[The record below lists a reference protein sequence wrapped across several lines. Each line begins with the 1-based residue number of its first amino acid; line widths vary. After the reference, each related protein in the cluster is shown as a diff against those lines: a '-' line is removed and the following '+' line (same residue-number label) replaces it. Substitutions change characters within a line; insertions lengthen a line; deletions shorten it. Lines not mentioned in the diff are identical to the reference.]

1 MSAVTTAPVMGAATI
16 PVLLAGSVVGAMVAV
31 GGAAVAVGM
40 ACKNAI
46 DAQNARID
54 QKYHIDIDQQE
65 LRALQSD
72 YLMSVSQIESAFTH
86 AITQNKAK
94 VTTPIQQLEAEKA
107 ALLQVAQQMPIQL
120 VGNKKILSTT
130 QTVINAKTAQE
141 LSTAK
146 RNFVEAI
153 QANTLNVQHTTL
165 KYVISEVG
173 QELDFPM
180 EAQKMESG
188 TIRLVGKDKNS
199 NQAIVSEIHTSAKGE
214 ISIKNEI
221 LNGGCDDKC
230 VNLLH
235 QFNKKIEQKGV
246 RLGKMTVEDKNRRR
260 QNAIRQQNAQRLN
273 QRRK

>member
-1 MSAVTTAPVMGAATI
+1 MSAVSTAPVMGAATI
-16 PVLLAGSVVGAMVAV
+16 PVLIAGSVVGAMAAV
-31 GGAAVAVGM
+31 GGAAIAVGV

-46 DAQNARID
+46 DAQNAKID
-54 QKYHIDIDQQE
+54 RKYHIDIEQQE

-72 YLMSVSQIESAFTH
+72 CLMSSSQIESAFSH

-120 VGNKKILSTT
+120 VSNKKLLSTT
-130 QTVINAKTAQE
+130 QAVINAKTAQQ

-146 RNFVEAI
+146 TNFVETI
-153 QANTLNVQHTTL
+153 QANTLNVQHNTL
-165 KYVISEVG
+165 KHVISEVG
-173 QELDFPM
+173 KEMDFPM
-180 EAQKMESG
+180 KAQKMESG
-188 TIRLVGKDKNS
+188 TIRLVGKDKTS
-199 NQAIVSEIHTSAKGE
+199 NQAIVAEIHTSSKGE

-235 QFNKKIEQKGV
+235 QFNKKIEQKGI

-260 QNAIRQQNAQRLN
+260 QNAVLQRNAQRLN

>member
-16 PVLLAGSVVGAMVAV
+16 PVLVAGSIVGAMAAV

-46 DAQNARID
+46 DAQSARID
-54 QKYHIDIDQQE
+54 QKYHIDITQQE

-72 YLMSVSQIESAFTH
+72 CLMSVSQIESVFNH

-120 VGNKKILSTT
+120 VSNKKLLSTT
-130 QTVINAKTAQE
+130 QAVVNAKTAQQ

-146 RNFVEAI
+146 TNFVETI
-153 QANTLNVQHTTL
+153 QTNTLNVQHNTL
-165 KYVISEVG
+165 KHVISEVG
-173 QELDFPM
+173 KEMDFSM
-180 EAQKMESG
+180 KAQKMESG
-188 TIRLVGKDKNS
+188 TIRLVGKDKTS
-199 NQAIVSEIHTSAKGE
+199 NQAIVSEIHTSSKGE

-221 LNGGCDDKC
+221 LNGGCDNNC

-235 QFNKKIEQKGV
+235 QFNKKIEQKGI

-260 QNAIRQQNAQRLN
+260 QNAVRQRNAQRLN

>member
-1 MSAVTTAPVMGAATI
+1 MSATSSAPLAGAAAI
-16 PVLLAGSVVGAMVAV
+16 PVLVAGSVVGAMAAV

-46 DAQNARID
+46 DEQSARID
-54 QKYHIDIDQQE
+54 QKYHIDIEQQE
-65 LRALQSD
+65 LKALQSD
-72 YLMSVSQIESAFTH
+72 CLMSISQIESVFAH
-86 AITQNKAK
+86 AVTQNKAK

-107 ALLQVAQQMPIQL
+107 ALLQVVQQMPIQL
-120 VGNKKILSTT
+120 VSNKKLLSTT
-130 QTVINAKTAQE
+130 QAVINAKTAQQ

-146 RNFVEAI
+146 TNFVETI

-165 KYVISEVG
+165 KHVITEVG
-173 QELDFPM
+173 KEMDFPM
-180 EAQKMESG
+180 KAQKMESG
-188 TIRLVGKDKNS
+188 TIRLVGKDKTS
-199 NQAIVSEIHTSAKGE
+199 NQAIVSEIHTSSKGE

-235 QFNKKIEQKGV
+235 RFNKKIEQKGV

-260 QNAIRQQNAQRLN
+260 QNVIRQRNAQRLN